1 MDHPDKIH
9 GATPSFLSTL
19 LPARTA
25 VIPPRAGPAAVP
37 AVPAVSR
44 HAKLCA
50 ECLFDPH
57 NITDIADI
65 LGALCSCAD
74 EIVASTAARQSGKI
88 GRTDV
93 YVADEELTRRAAAF
107 VEIDLGL

>member
-1 MDHPDKIH
+1 MDHPDEIH
-9 GATPSFLSTL
+9 GAAPSFLSTL
-19 LPARTA
+19 LQARTA
-25 VIPPRAGPAAVP
+25 VIPPRAGPA